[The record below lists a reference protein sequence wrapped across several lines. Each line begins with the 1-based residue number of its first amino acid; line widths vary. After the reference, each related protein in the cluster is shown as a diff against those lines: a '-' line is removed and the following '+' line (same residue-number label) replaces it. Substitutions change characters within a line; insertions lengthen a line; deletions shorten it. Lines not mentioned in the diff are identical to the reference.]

1 MKGLLNYIKTEWNF
15 DQFFSVLEPMLNNS
29 NDRLLDFIAC
39 LWAYELWYHY
49 FFKINDMLDEA
60 CSWGEEPVPDM
71 IKDEVIDYVQRLTD
85 MFIETKKRGM
95 DLYVIQSE
103 NTESFMDGD
112 HSETE
117 HDKHGAF

>member
-1 MKGLLNYIKTEWNF
+1 MLDLLRRIKTIWNWDKF
-15 DQFFSVLEPMLNNS
+15 ISVLAPML
-29 NDRLLDFIAC
+29 DDQEGATLYFIAN
-39 LWAYELWYHY
+39 LWAFELWYHY
-49 FFKINDMLDEA
+49 YFKINDMLDEA
-60 CSWGEEPVPDM
+60 CAWGEEPVPDM